1 MSSGINHNT
10 NEIVLKLRGYPK
22 KLIPHVDKAA
32 HSFIQRITA
41 TAKQEAPE
49 ADSTLKNSIKVKKK
63 GLLNYESAPS
73 VNYAVPV
80 EKGTKKGGVAPLQSL
95 IDWIKVRRIKPY
107 TKGWD
112 IRDLAFAI
120 QQKIKKDGTPAQP
133 FMEPAFFKHRPQ
145 LDDLI
150 QQRLARL

>member
-1 MSSGINHNT
+1 MSGAINHNT
-10 NEIVLKLRGYPK
+10 NEIILKLRGYPK

-32 HSFIQRITA
+32 HSFIQRVTA

-49 ADSTLKNSIKVKKK
+49 AETTLKNSIKVKKN
-63 GLLNYESAPS
+63 GRLNYQAGPN

-80 EKGTKKGGVAPLQSL
+80 EKGTKKGAVAPLQSL

-107 TKGWD
+107 TKDWT
-112 IRDLAFAI
+112 IKDLAFAI
-120 QQKIKKDGTPAQP
+120 QQKTKKDGTPAQP

-150 QQRLARL
+150 QERLARI